1 MELWKQAGASCFN
14 YASYFIFSVSTMPL
28 IIFRE
33 FFFGVHGEIF
43 FLTHD
48 LYIWALE
55 NQCINNQ
62 DFNYMS
68 DKCDKY
74 NNKVY

>member
-1 MELWKQAGASCFN
+1 
-14 YASYFIFSVSTMPL
+14 MPL